1 MDIILVSNRFEQ
13 ARSFKLSK
21 PQIFFLGLLFFLLVV
36 SLAVLLNYFSL
47 RYAVTHKSPY
57 LQSVLAA
64 VQEEQTRRTQTYVR
78 ESLNT
83 MAARVGEMQAKLLRL
98 DTLGERLTKL
108 AGLDPKEF
116 MFEETPARG
125 GPSPELEA
133 KPLSYSELT
142 DQLDA
147 LAGDLD
153 DRTDKLG
160 ALESRLFLDYAKQ
173 QFVPSSYPIE
183 TNWYSSN
190 FGWRIDP
197 FTGLRTFHEGID
209 FMSPIG
215 RPIRA
220 AGAGV
225 VVYAGKHPQY
235 GNLVEIDHGNGL
247 VTRYAHASHVDVK
260 VGDVVVIGQK
270 IAEVGSTGRST
281 GPHLHFEVR
290 VRGAA
295 VNPAK
300 YLQKDSRTPRL
311 VSR

>member
-13 ARSFKLSK
+13 ARSFRLSK
-21 PQIFFLGLLFFLLVV
+21 PQIFFLGLLFLLLVV

-57 LQSVLAA
+57 LQSVLAS

-116 MFEETPARG
+116 MFEQTPARG
-125 GPSPELEA
+125 GPSPELES

-153 DRTDKLG
+153 DPQFLSGRNQLVLIKFWLAYRSVYRFEDI
-160 ALESRLFLDYAKQ
+160 SRRHRFHVADRS
-173 QFVPSSYPIE
+173 PHPRGGSR
-183 TNWYSSN
+183 
-190 FGWRIDP
+190 GG
-197 FTGLRTFHEGID
+197 GLC
-209 FMSPIG
+209 
-215 RPIRA
+215 
-220 AGAGV
+220 
-225 VVYAGKHPQY
+225 
-235 GNLVEIDHGNGL
+235 
-247 VTRYAHASHVDVK
+247 
-260 VGDVVVIGQK
+260 GQAPAIWK
-270 IAEVGSTGRST
+270 SRRNRS
-281 GPHLHFEVR
+281 R
-290 VRGAA
+290 
-295 VNPAK
+295 
-300 YLQKDSRTPRL
+300 
-311 VSR
+311 